1 MSSLEMVP
9 FAGRATVA
17 DAANSIAAAAVP
29 TVPEIIDD
37 LLVIMRQHT
46 KSAGEGWN
54 GATTIEQ
61 AGIDSFDFVELIF
74 DLEDK
79 YQINI
84 NFNSNAA
91 DQSLATVED
100 VARFVQA
107 QIRQERSAK

>member
-1 MSSLEMVP
+1 MSSL
-9 FAGRATVA
+9 G
-17 DAANSIAAAAVP
+17 IAPVSEILSPAPQFPVP
-29 TVPEIIDD
+29 TVAAIVAD
-37 LLVIMRQHT
+37 LLVIMRKHT

-84 NFNSNAA
+84 NFNSNAS
-91 DQSLATVED
+91 DQSLVTVED

-107 QIRQERSAK
+107 QIRRERSVN